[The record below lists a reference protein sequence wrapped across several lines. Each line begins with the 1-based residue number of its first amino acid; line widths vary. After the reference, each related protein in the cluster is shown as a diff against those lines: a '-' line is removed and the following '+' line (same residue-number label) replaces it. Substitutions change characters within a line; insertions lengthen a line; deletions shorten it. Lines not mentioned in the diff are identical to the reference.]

1 MNIFKNIFPEKKLS
15 HPLSLSSLFADM
27 HSHFIPGID
36 DGAKT
41 LDDSIELIRGMNGMG
56 FGKIITTPHIQ
67 GDFFTNTPEIILN
80 GLAHVRAGVKK
91 AGIPIVIDA
100 AAEYLLD
107 DRFEEKLKSNN
118 LLTFGDKYIL
128 VELSFFSPNPN
139 LYNLIFNLQIEGY
152 KVILAHVERYS
163 YWFNDFKKFEELKD
177 RGVFFQVNTISLG
190 GYYSAMVKKMA
201 EKFIDLDMVD
211 FLGSD
216 MHNENYLHALEN
228 ARTEKYLEKVLASGK
243 LLNSKL

>member
-67 GDFFTNTPEIILN
+67 GDFYTNTPEIILN

-91 AGIPIVIDA
+91 AGIPIAVDA

-228 ARTEKYLEKVLASGK
+228 ARTEKYLEKALASGK
-243 LLNSKL
+243 LLNANL